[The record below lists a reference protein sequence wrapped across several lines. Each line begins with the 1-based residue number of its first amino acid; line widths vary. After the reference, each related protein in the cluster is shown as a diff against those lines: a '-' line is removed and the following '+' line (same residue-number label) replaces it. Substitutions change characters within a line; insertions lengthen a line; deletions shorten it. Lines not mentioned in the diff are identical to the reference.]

1 MNKVTDFL
9 FHSKNFQNQGSQIPS
24 GYFNQNDMNA
34 YGGQRSGSAGPN
46 GSGYGGAG
54 AYAAAAG
61 AYGQA
66 YNQQQQ
72 WYGQAG
78 AADPNMSAAWQ
89 AYYQQYYGPGM
100 QPAAGAGAGGA
111 AAPSGN
117 GAAGTGAPASS
128 GAGGAGGP
136 GGAAAVQPTINP
148 QTGQPDYSQAW
159 IEYYRSL
166 GMHEQADAILRQTQ
180 QQQTS
185 QLI

>member
-1 MNKVTDFL
+1 
-9 FHSKNFQNQGSQIPS
+9 
-24 GYFNQNDMNA
+24 MNA

-54 AYAAAAG
+54 AYGAAAG

-72 WYGQAG
+72 WYGQG

-89 AYYQQYYGPGM
+89 AYYQQYYQAGM

-111 AAPSGN
+111 AAAPMPATGN
-117 GAAGTGAPASS
+117 GNAGSGAPAGS

-136 GGAAAVQPTINP
+136 GGAAVQPSINP

-180 QQQTS
+180 QQQPS